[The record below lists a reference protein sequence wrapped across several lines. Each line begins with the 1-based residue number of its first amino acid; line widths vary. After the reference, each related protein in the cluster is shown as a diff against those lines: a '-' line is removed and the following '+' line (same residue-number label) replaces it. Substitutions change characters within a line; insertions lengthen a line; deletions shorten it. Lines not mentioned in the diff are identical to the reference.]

1 MHLKILTSWVF
12 FPAPNSV
19 VMRQFLKGVKPENT
33 EGCTK
38 PTWETVFCVGVFGG
52 TCLSI

>member
-1 MHLKILTSWVF
+1 VGLFSRTEFSGYGIT
-12 FPAPNSV
+12 